1 MKNRIF
7 RRIASLRG
15 THPIAVLS
23 VLSRVSRVNK
33 LLQQLCSTEKTLAVL
48 RSVRLTLHPK
58 SAIFMRTL
66 NFDF

>member
-15 THPIAVLS
+15 THPLAVVS

-33 LLQQLCSTEKTLAVL
+33 LLQQLCSTEKTFAVFAF
-48 RSVRLTLHPK
+48 RAPHTASQICDFYAHPE
-58 SAIFMRTL
+58 F
-66 NFDF
+66 

>member
-15 THPIAVLS
+15 THPLAVLY
-23 VLSRVSRVNK
+23 VLSR
-33 LLQQLCSTEKTLAVL
+33 VL